1 MAAAGSERPRA
12 AVFKLASCDGCQVA
26 FLNLEERLLALAG
39 RIDVV
44 HFLEAS
50 SRVEPGPYDVSFV
63 EGSVTSARDVER
75 LLEIRRASGL
85 LVTIGA
91 CATAGGIQALRNW
104 ADVDEMAC
112 AVYPRAEWIAALS
125 TSTPVAEHVKVDLEL
140 SGCPI
145 DGGELLHV
153 VTQVL
158 AGATPRLAEHDVCID
173 CKRLGR
179 TCVVVTRGLPC
190 LGPVTRTG
198 CGALCPSMGRDCYG
212 CFGPSAGAE
221 PRTLAARYRAIG
233 VPADELARRFRGIT
247 GALGPFRETADGL
260 GPDANHPR

>member
-1 MAAAGSERPRA
+1 MAEATANRPRV

-39 RIDVV
+39 RVEIA

-50 SRVEPGPYDVSFV
+50 SRVEAGPYDLSFV
-63 EGSVTSARDVER
+63 EGSVTSGAEVER
-75 LLEIRRASGL
+75 LLHIRRASRV

-104 ADVDEMAC
+104 ADVDEMAR
-112 AVYPRAEWIAALS
+112 AVYPRPEWVEALS
-125 TSTPVAEHVKVDLEL
+125 TSTPIAEHVKVDFEI

-145 DGGELLHV
+145 DGGELVHV
-153 VTQVL
+153 VTQIL
-158 AGATPRLAEHDVCID
+158 AGATPQLPEHDVCLD
-173 CKRLGR
+173 CKRLGH

-212 CFGPSAGAE
+212 CFGPCAGAE
-221 PRTLAARYRAIG
+221 PRALAGRYRAMG
-233 VPADELARRFRGIT
+233 VPLEELARRFRGIT

-260 GPDANHPR
+260 GPDAHHPR